1 MKILKKVKNIIMTII
16 LIIVGYAVLGNIS
29 ALNSPLYNIVHYR
42 NYVVLTGSME
52 PDISPGD
59 YITVLKVNLDK
70 LKEGDVVTYS
80 REGTSVT
87 HKIVSIDGDTVIT
100 QGTANN
106 IADEPI
112 TKSDIIGKYL
122 FKIPS
127 VGYAMQFFSS
137 LSGMILIFGFIGIA
151 IFWEMTDPARK
162 KKAVKEE
169 IKKGSTGEEVIR
181 EVIFDNLTEL
191 GRLSKDDVELIEG
204 EKDIDTLK
212 EWSRE
217 SAKVFSVDEFFKNI
231 KGGVQKTE
239 TEETE
244 IAEETEQT
252 EENKW
257 NVSKSNRRNEEYTC
271 TKRSKTKREKS
282 KH

>member
-112 TKSDIIGKYL
+112 TKSDIIGKYM

-212 EWSRE
+212 QWSRE

-244 IAEETEQT
+244 IAEETE
-252 EENKW
+252 
-257 NVSKSNRRNEEYTC
+257 
-271 TKRSKTKREKS
+271 
-282 KH
+282 